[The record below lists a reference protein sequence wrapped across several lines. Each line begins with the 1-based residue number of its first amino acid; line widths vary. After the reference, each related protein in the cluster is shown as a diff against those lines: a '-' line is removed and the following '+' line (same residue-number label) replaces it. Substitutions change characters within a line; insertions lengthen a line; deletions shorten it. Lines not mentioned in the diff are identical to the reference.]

1 MAILIS
7 RGVKKTM
14 GTWWR
19 VGFVMC
25 VVDLLI
31 FAVIGECLVEGTW
44 LLVNMQ
50 PNDAR

>member
-19 VGFVMC
+19 VGLLMC

-31 FAVIGECLVEGTW
+31 LAVIGSVWWKVLGFW
-44 LLVNMQ
+44 
-50 PNDAR
+50 